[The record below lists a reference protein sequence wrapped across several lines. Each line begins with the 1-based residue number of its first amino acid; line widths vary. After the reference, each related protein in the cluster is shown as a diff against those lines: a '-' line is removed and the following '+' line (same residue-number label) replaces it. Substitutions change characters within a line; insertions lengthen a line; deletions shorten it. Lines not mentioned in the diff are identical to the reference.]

1 MDIPRREIKRSEIQG
16 LLSNFLV
23 DSTKR
28 YNIDSMSDLEYL
40 SNIYKI
46 QDAKLNELIII
57 ITEEEINS
65 KKENYAAF
73 DLSKME
79 IVQ

>member
-1 MDIPRREIKRSEIQG
+1 MI
-16 LLSNFLV
+16 LLKDTILIV
-23 DSTKR
+23 CL
-28 YNIDSMSDLEYL
+28 DLEYL